1 MTRTRQSLLENFDDE
16 VREKLRIQDEAS
28 KAYLSR
34 FERQLIEVT
43 RHETQGHADFLDGSS
58 FELTSCP
65 FPGNIPLGR
74 YELPRRSGEAH
85 LYRLNHPLAEAVLA
99 VAKQRELPVREIGF
113 DYRGRD
119 GKISILEPL
128 IGKAG
133 WLSLSNFAVESF
145 DQAEDNMI
153 FAAITDDGEALDEE
167 TARRLFTLPGRMQS
181 SSASLVFVADV
192 ESKLGAITRSR
203 EKEISHTISDRNA
216 RFFEA
221 EADKLDGWADDLKL
235 GLEREI
241 KELDRQIKE
250 SRRAATAAQTL
261 EQKLAGQKQ
270 IKALESLRTE
280 RRRSLFDAQD
290 RVDLQR
296 DDLIKLIESKLVQQS
311 ESDSLFAIRWRLE

>member
-1 MTRTRQSLLENFDDE
+1 M
-16 VREKLRIQDEAS
+16 REKLRIQDEAS
-28 KAYLSR
+28 KAYLNR
-34 FERQLIEVT
+34 FERQLIELT
-43 RHETQGHADFLDGSS
+43 RHETQGYADFLDDSS

-85 LYRLNHPLAEAVLA
+85 LYRLNHPLAEAVLDA
-99 VAKQRELPVREIGF
+99 AKQRELPIQEIEF
-113 DYRGRD
+113 DYRGHD

-133 WLSLSNFAVESF
+133 WLTLSNFAVESL
-145 DQAEDNMI
+145 DQAEDHLI
-153 FAAITDDGEALDEE
+153 FAAITDDGEALDEG
-167 TARRLFTLPGRMQS
+167 TARRLFTLPGHVQPLRTS
-181 SSASLVFVADV
+181 PVFVADV
-192 ESKLGAITRSR
+192 ESKLGSITQKR
-203 EKEISHTISDRNA
+203 EQEISRTISDRNA

-250 SRRAATAAQTL
+250 ARRAATAAQTL
-261 EQKLAGQKQ
+261 EEKLAGQKQ

-280 RRRSLFDAQD
+280 KRRSLFDAQD
-290 RVDLQR
+290 RVDMQR
-296 DDLIKLIESKLVQQS
+296 DDLIKLIEGKLVQQS
-311 ESDSLFAIRWRLE
+311 KIASLFAIRWRLE